1 MTGSPSCFW
10 GDLGGRFV
18 LSSKEMFVYH
28 ETATVKLF
36 FFCLGCCILSKFS
49 DY

>member
-36 FFCLGCCILSKFS
+36 FFLFGLLYSV
-49 DY
+49 